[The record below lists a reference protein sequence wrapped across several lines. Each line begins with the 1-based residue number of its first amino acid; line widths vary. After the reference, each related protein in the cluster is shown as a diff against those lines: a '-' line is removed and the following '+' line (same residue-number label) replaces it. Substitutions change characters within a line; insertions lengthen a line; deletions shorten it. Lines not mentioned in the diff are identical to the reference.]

1 MSEEVLGLH
10 QVNNIRLLPHSLPEG
25 HLTIAQSRFCLGH
38 GDYVEGDM
46 KTVST
51 RATFF
56 EIPKVWESLE
66 VVQRY
71 TRPVTFE
78 DSLRFYKAPLA

>member
-1 MSEEVLGLH
+1 
-10 QVNNIRLLPHSLPEG
+10 
-25 HLTIAQSRFCLGH
+25 
-38 GDYVEGDM
+38 M

-51 RATFF
+51 RATLF

-71 TRPVTFE
+71 TRSVTFE
-78 DSLRFYKAPLA
+78 DSLRFYKAPLG

>member
-1 MSEEVLGLH
+1 M
-10 QVNNIRLLPHSLPEG
+10 
-25 HLTIAQSRFCLGH
+25 FCLGH

-51 RATFF
+51 RATLF

-71 TRPVTFE
+71 TRSVTFE
-78 DSLRFYKAPLA
+78 DSLRFYKAPLG

>member
-1 MSEEVLGLH
+1 VEQFGDGVEVH
-10 QVNNIRLLPHSLPEG
+10 Q
-25 HLTIAQSRFCLGH
+25 
-38 GDYVEGDM
+38 VEGDM

-51 RATFF
+51 RATLF

-71 TRPVTFE
+71 TRSVTFE
-78 DSLRFYKAPLA
+78 DSLRFYKAPLG